1 MESCNE
7 FRKKFGTLVVLMM
20 VVLLTTTLSFC
31 FIACEEAN
39 GINPEDFLTKYTITV
54 ESGIE
59 NGSVTVDRTEAIEG
73 ITITITATPAENYEL
88 DSISVKDASGNAV
101 TVTDG
106 KFTMPNSNV
115 VVSAAFKA
123 KQYGGQ
129 EQPPAPTSFTVT
141 IDADNGSAAA
151 TQTVEKDKKATKP
164 ADPVKDGYTFGGWY
178 NGETAF
184 NFDTAIT
191 ANITITAKWTAVSY
205 TITYSGIT
213 DATNLNTAAT
223 YTIESADIFLADAT
237 KNGFTFDGWFD
248 AETGGNKVTKIAKGS
263 KGNKVFYARWTAIPA
278 NSFIV
283 TFVTDCDTTIAQKVV
298 TDGNKVAQPTETLA
312 KTGYTFGGW
321 YNGETAF
328 NFDTAITA
336 NIIITAKWTAVSYT
350 ITYNGIT
357 GATNPNTAAT
367 YTIESNDITLADATK
382 DGFTFDGWFDAETGG
397 NKVIK
402 IAKGSTG
409 NKVLYARWTEVTSN
423 PGTGE
428 GTGTGTGD
436 TPVTTDSAT
445 IGVTVTVAA
454 NATIAVTKAVSAD
467 NATITL
473 TASDGFTGYAWLID
487 GAAVSGVTGATISA
501 DGKTLTLTAAN
512 LKANAVYQITLS
524 ATKNSVV
531 YGAQISVKK

>member
-59 NGSVTVDRTEAIEG
+59 NGTVTVDRTEAIEG

-123 KQYGGQ
+123 KQSGGQ

-151 TQTVEKDKKATKP
+151 TQTVEKDKKAIKP
-164 ADPVKDGYTFGGWY
+164 ADPVKEGYTFAGWY

-205 TITYSGIT
+205 TITYNGIT
-213 DATNLNTAAT
+213 GATNLNTAAT
-223 YTIESADIFLADAT
+223 YTIESADIFLA
-237 KNGFTFDGWFD
+237 N
-248 AETGGNKVTKIAKGS
+248 
-263 KGNKVFYARWTAIPA
+263 
-278 NSFIV
+278 
-283 TFVTDCDTTIAQKVV
+283 
-298 TDGNKVAQPTETLA
+298 
-312 KTGYTFGGW
+312 
-321 YNGETAF
+321 
-328 NFDTAITA
+328 
-336 NIIITAKWTAVSYT
+336 
-350 ITYNGIT
+350 
-357 GATNPNTAAT
+357 
-367 YTIESNDITLADATK
+367 ATK

-397 NKVIK
+397 NKVTK

-423 PGTGE
+423 PGTGDE
-428 GTGTGTGD
+428 TGTGTGD

-445 IGVTVTVAA
+445 ASVTVTVAA
-454 NATIAVTKAVSAD
+454 NATIAVTKVVSAD

-487 GAAVSGVTGATISA
+487 GAAVSGVTGASVSA

-524 ATKNSVV
+524 AAKNSVV